1 MSTWG
6 MCRREG
12 FRGSWLADGIS
23 CSHQRLLELPVRK
36 TESKIQLNTRV
47 SDANYQQLKLA
58 AVLQR
63 VPVQTLVEH
72 AIEEFLSNHPELMRT
87 AATASRSHPNAPTRK
102 P

>member
-1 MSTWG
+1 MPGVQKLRSPPA
-6 MCRREG
+6 RRSS
-12 FRGSWLADGIS
+12 RVPP
-23 CSHQRLLELPVRK
+23 LLELPVRK
-36 TESKIQLNTRV
+36 TEAKIQLNTRV

-87 AATASRSHPNAPTRK
+87 AVTPSRSHPNVTTRK
-102 P
+102 PR